1 MATSE
6 ASRDNP
12 HKRATLADIAAA
24 VDLHIS
30 TVSRVLND
38 DPGLSIRPETR
49 DRILHAAQVRAYRPN
64 AMARALKR
72 SRTGAFAM
80 VVPLLRNSI
89 WSAIE
94 GGALRYAREHGQV
107 VLLIEEPEDEPR
119 PASHY
124 QYLVEESRVDGLVIA
139 TALRSSAKRRQVPT
153 VPHVYMNRRGPRP
166 GNDVVMDEER
176 AMGLFVEHLKE
187 LGHHRIAVVDGHT
200 QIDTVYRRRA
210 AVKGLCAAQGMT
222 AVFEHEEHTEEGGY
236 LATRRLL
243 SRTRRP
249 TAIGVGSLN
258 QVFGAFK
265 ALREAGASVPGD
277 VSLVSFDEDECLAY
291 LEVPVT
297 SVSMPLES
305 LGAAA
310 VRALMDRVERGTGT
324 DVMVSE
330 PLRLIQ
336 RESTTHLPR

>member
-1 MATSE
+1 MTTSE
-6 ASRDNP
+6 VPRANP

-24 VDLHIS
+24 VDLHVS
-30 TVSRVLND
+30 TVSRVLNH
-38 DPGLSIRPETR
+38 DPNLSIRPETR
-49 DRILHAAQVRAYRPN
+49 DRILHAAELQGYRPN
-64 AMARALKR
+64 AIARALKR
-72 SRTGAFAM
+72 ARTGALAM

-94 GGALRYAREHGQV
+94 GGALRYAREHGLV
-107 VLLIEEPEDEPR
+107 VLAIEEPEDEPR

-139 TALRSSAKRRQVPT
+139 TALRSSGKRGQLPI

-166 GNDVVMDEER
+166 GNDVVMDEEQ
-176 AMGLFVEHLKE
+176 AMALFVQHVSQ
-187 LGHHRIAVVDGHT
+187 LGHHRIGVVDGHT
-200 QIDTVYRRRA
+200 RIDTVYRRRA
-210 AVKGLCAAQGMT
+210 ALKQLCAAEGMT
-222 AVFEHEEHTEEGGY
+222 AFFEHEDHTEEGGY
-236 LATRRLL
+236 RATRRLL
-243 SRTRRP
+243 SRAHRP

-291 LEVPVT
+291 LEVSVT

-310 VRALMDRVERGTGT
+310 VRALMDRVERRIST
-324 DVMVSE
+324 DVMVSD
-330 PLRLIQ
+330 PLRLIH
-336 RESTTHLPR
+336 RDSTARAPR